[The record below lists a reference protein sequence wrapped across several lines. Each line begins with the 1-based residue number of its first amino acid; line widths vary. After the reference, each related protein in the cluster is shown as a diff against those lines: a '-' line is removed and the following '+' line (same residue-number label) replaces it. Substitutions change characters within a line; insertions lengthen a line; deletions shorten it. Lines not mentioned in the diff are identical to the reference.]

1 MTDATLP
8 AGRAH
13 RLLFWSLLALIFVA
27 CAGYAARGELRGD
40 EYVHFEQ
47 VRRFVHGDF
56 RLMRDALTMLPGYH
70 LLLAAGLHLL
80 GADGLGTARVLS
92 GLTWLVAVVGF
103 HALRRDAMGRD
114 DFVATAQFVA
124 LPILLPFAFLVYT
137 DALSLGLVLWAAWA
151 AGRHRHG
158 WAAAFLLGAMLV
170 RQNNVLWLVLLA
182 WPLLWPLPARAEV
195 LGRCRALL
203 PYGVVGGAFLTYWI
217 VNGSVSLS
225 PTQAVMHPDFSPHAG
240 NGFYL
245 GILAALL
252 LPAQCIQGI
261 ARFLAAARARPW
273 WLLLPV
279 LLALVYLQAFRV
291 DHPYNLGEPVAL
303 RNWLLHRTQ
312 QSLSWHLAFGAVAVF
327 GALGLLWQRLMLR
340 PAWVLW
346 PLAALFVSLSWLI
359 EQRYALIP
367 LALLLVWR
375 QPAGRRIEL
384 ATLALWAALA
394 VLFFWGMISGRLYL

>member
-1 MTDATLP
+1 MTDDPLP
-8 AGRAH
+8 AARAH
-13 RLLFWSLLALIFVA
+13 RLLFWSLLALLFVV
-27 CAGYAARGELRGD
+27 CAGYAAQGELRGD

-80 GADGLGTARVLS
+80 GADGLGAARVLS
-92 GLTWLVAVVGF
+92 GLSWLAAVVGF

-114 DFVATAQFVA
+114 DFVATAQFVV

-151 AGRHRHG
+151 AGRDRHV

-182 WPLLWPLPARAEV
+182 WPLLWPLPTRAAA

-203 PYGVVGGAFLTYWI
+203 PYAVVGVAFLTYWI

-225 PTQAVMHPDFSPHAG
+225 PTQAAMHPDFSPHAG
-240 NGFYL
+240 NGYYL
-245 GILAALL
+245 GFLAAVL
-252 LPAQCIQGI
+252 LPVQCAQGA

-273 WLLLPV
+273 WWLLPV
-279 LLALVYLQAFRV
+279 LLALVYLLAFRV

-303 RNWLLHRTQ
+303 RNWLLQRTQ
-312 QSLSWHLAFGAVAVF
+312 QSQSWHLAFGAVAAF
-327 GALGLLWQRLMLR
+327 GALGLLWQRLLLR
-340 PAWVLW
+340 PPWVLW
-346 PLAALFVSLSWLI
+346 PLSVLFVSLSWLI

-375 QPAGRRIEL
+375 QPSVRRIEL
-384 ATLALWAALA
+384 ATLALWAVLA